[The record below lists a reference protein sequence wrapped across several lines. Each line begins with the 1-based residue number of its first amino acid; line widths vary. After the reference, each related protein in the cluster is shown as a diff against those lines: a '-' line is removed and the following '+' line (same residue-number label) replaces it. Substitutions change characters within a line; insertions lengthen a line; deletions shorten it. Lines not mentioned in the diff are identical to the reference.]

1 MKLLIP
7 YAWLVL
13 VVGCGAGVSSDP
25 GGPPPDMPP
34 GPPPTMIPTGPDEP
48 PPTAAI
54 YKRGSMAPTYL
65 LTPNA
70 ELPRFTIGGVQLQ
83 DSDFQVGVGV
93 AATAASKL
101 SEIAAQIGVEQGT
114 PPPTI
119 VQEQDDLR
127 AQKIPF
133 RGNPSDVKVIT
144 IGGVRKAVVPL
155 GGDLMTPGNEVSLVT
170 LGANPTANKVTV
182 GIHPQRVAIHPAGLI
197 FVCNQFSNYISVIDP
212 LTEELLQIAGQP
224 VEIKTDF
231 YCTDLAFVPR
241 STAAPNKD
249 EQDLYVANGWRSAVY
264 KYSLDV
270 VRELPSNRIVN
281 VKLTTP
287 PVAPAPE
294 STPTATIKGCGRN
307 PYRLSVSPALNNIFV
322 ANNRGGQIARLD
334 LQTGMCA
341 SIAIKGPVADIVQV
355 DRNRVVMATTT
366 LDRGYPSSLEHDQG
380 TVPTQI
386 LAQPFESMGLDGTKH
401 VTHPGAQ
408 FDRTKATNFEDLRNG
423 LVTMGVGF
431 DQATY
436 FTDDTSPEANF
447 VVDQKILAGS
457 LPQALV
463 TDTAGRRLWAAL
475 SGSNQI
481 QQFDVAATPFDLVKS
496 AVPVSAT
503 DARPFA
509 LALDEAN
516 DELLVANWGG
526 ETLQIFDI
534 NTGLQKGASI
544 DLGYANLTNPAG
556 KYPATTIEKGEFL
569 FYNTAWSNNG
579 RKSCATCH
587 FDELLVDG
595 IEYANGATAPTSPHK
610 IPANFNLATTDAY
623 FWNGS
628 FGNGSYAALA
638 SDFQTRSNC
647 ELIAFGYVEGIGS
660 DPTKRVGDPNN
671 KHTLTGAGLR
681 ASDAECQPKVIV
693 GQVLA
698 TNFDV
703 IVKNIGLTKAV
714 RDQQIAIAT
723 AAIGGLTFAQAARDT
738 DFYSVSELRQPP
750 NPLAYLADH
759 EQLGSD
765 EARKLVA
772 GKALFVSVGCARC
785 HQPDNGRH
793 PFTDGRSH
801 GPVADWASRF
811 INRYQ
816 DDPRLKTIL
825 SAAGLA
831 PNIPAQMIAAATTN
845 RGAPDTAIN
854 VHLAP
859 VDYFIPGCFTRAQC
873 LVFDDPLLAGNNVA
887 LETSRLEALV
897 TVNLANPDRGFVPGN
912 VTAAAQSNTPAI
924 SANWWQANFLR
935 HGLAHNLDEAILA
948 PGHPLLKK
956 GDASTAAETGFA
968 VDINGT
974 YNVHGNTEHIT
985 ADELAALTLY
995 VQSI

>member
-1 MKLLIP
+1 MKLSIP
-7 YAWLVL
+7 CALLVF
-13 VVGCGAGVSSDP
+13 VGCGAGVSSEP
-25 GGPPPDMPP
+25 GGPPEMPPPETPTGMTPP
-34 GPPPTMIPTGPDEP
+34 GPDDP

-54 YKRGSMAPTYL
+54 YKRGSMAPAYL

-70 ELPRFTIGGVQLQ
+70 ELPRFNIGGVQLL
-83 DSDFQVGVGV
+83 DSDFQADGL

-101 SEIAAQIGVEQGT
+101 TAVAVQIGDELGT
-114 PPPTI
+114 PPPVIIQT
-119 VQEQDDLR
+119 QDLGR

-133 RGNPSDVKVIT
+133 RGNPSDVKVIKL
-144 IGGVRKAVVPL
+144 GDVRKAVVPL
-155 GGDLMTPGNEVSLVT
+155 GGDLMTPGNEVALVT
-170 LGANPTANKVTV
+170 LGAVNTVHRVTV
-182 GIHPQRVAIHPAGLI
+182 GIHPQRAAIHPAGLI

-212 LTEELLQIAGQP
+212 ATEELLEVAGKP

-241 STAAPNKD
+241 SLAAPDDD
-249 EQDLYVANGWRSAVY
+249 EQDLYVANGWRAAVY
-264 KYSLDV
+264 KYSIDV
-270 VRELPSNRIVN
+270 VRELPSNRVID

-294 STPTATIKGCGRN
+294 STPTAKIDGCGRN
-307 PYRLSVSPALNNIFV
+307 PYRLSVSPDLRNIFV

-334 LQTGMCA
+334 VQGGKCT
-341 SIAIKGPVADIVQV
+341 STAIKGPVADIVQV

-366 LDRGYPSSLEHDQG
+366 LDRGYPSTLERDQG

-386 LAQPFESMGLDGTKH
+386 LAKPFESLGLDNAKH

-423 LVTMGVGF
+423 LLTMTVQL
-431 DQATY
+431 DQAAY
-436 FTDDTSPEANF
+436 FTDDISPEVNF
-447 VVDQKILAGS
+447 ADEQKILAGS

-463 TDTAGRRLWAAL
+463 TDSAGRRLWVAL
-475 SGSNQI
+475 SGSNQV
-481 QQFDVAATPFDLVKS
+481 QQLDVVAGAFDLVKS
-496 AVPVSAT
+496 DVPVSVT

-534 NTGLQKGASI
+534 DTGLQKGQPI
-544 DLGYANLTNPAG
+544 DLGYANLGNVAG

-569 FYNTAWSNNG
+569 FYFTGWSNNG

-610 IPANFNLATTDAY
+610 IPANFNLATTDSY

-647 ELIAFGYVEGIGS
+647 ELIAFGYVEGVGS
-660 DPTKRVGDPNN
+660 DPAKRVGDPNN
-671 KHTLTGAGLR
+671 KNTLTGAGLDG
-681 ASDAECQPKVIV
+681 SDAECRPEVVVGKV
-693 GQVLA
+693 LPA
-698 TNFDV
+698 NFDE
-703 IVKNIGLTKAV
+703 IVKNIGLTKQVRNTSIQNAV
-714 RDQQIAIAT
+714 G
-723 AAIGGLTFAQAARDT
+723 AIGVNDFATAARDT

-750 NPLAYLADH
+750 NPLAYLAARS
-759 EQLGSD
+759 ELASD
-765 EARKLVA
+765 DADKLVA
-772 GKALFVSVGCARC
+772 GKALFVSVGCANC
-785 HQPDNGRH
+785 HQPDNQRH

-801 GPVADWASRF
+801 GPGADWADRF

-816 DDPRLKTIL
+816 NDDRLKKIL
-825 SAAGLA
+825 SDANLPA
-831 PNIPAQMIAAATTN
+831 NIPAQMIAAAATN
-845 RGAPDTAIN
+845 RGVSDTAIN

-859 VDYFIPGCFTRAQC
+859 VDFFIPGCFSKAQC
-873 LVFDDPLLAGNNVA
+873 LVFDDPLLVTGNLA
-887 LETSRLEALV
+887 LETARLEAIV
-897 TVNLANPDRGFVPGN
+897 KVNLANADRGFVPGN
-912 VTAAAQSNTPAI
+912 VTGAAQANTPAI

-935 HGLAHNLDEAILA
+935 HGLAHNLNEAILA
-948 PGHPLLKK
+948 PGHPLLKQA
-956 GDASTAAETGFA
+956 GPGVAAETGFA
-968 VDINGT
+968 VDFDGK
-974 YNVHGNTEHIT
+974 YNVHGSTREIT
-985 ADELAALTLY
+985 AAQLAALTLY